1 MRAVPHRT
9 VSPAAGPGGAY
20 KVVIVGTGFSGL
32 CMAIGLKKAGVHDF
46 VILEKADEV
55 GGTWRE
61 NTYPGCA
68 CDIMS
73 LLYSYSFEPKADWSR
88 MFPKQRELLQYIKDI
103 VEKYDLRQH
112 IRFNTE
118 VVGAEYE
125 DEADT
130 WRVLV
135 NGDEPV
141 RGRALVSAMGPLHQ
155 PNIPDLP
162 GLASFEG
169 KVFHSAEWD
178 HDYDLTGKRVAVIGT
193 GASAIQF
200 VPQIAKKVGS
210 MTVFQRTPPWI
221 IPKPDRA
228 ISGVERALF
237 RRVPG
242 VQRAYRNG
250 IYLLQESFVLG
261 FKNPRL
267 LKIASTLAKA
277 HLNRQVA
284 DPELRRKLTPDYT
297 MGCKRTLVSSDYY
310 PALTRPNVELTTAGI
325 ERVRPG
331 SVVAEDGR
339 EYEVDAIILGTGFHV
354 TDAFEHAHI
363 VGRGGLKIQ
372 DAWQDGIEAHLGVT
386 VAGFP
391 NLFLLLGPNSGLGHN
406 SMIFIIEAQ
415 VRHALQCLRLMDA
428 TGSRTIAVRRGAQ
441 DRFNAWVQ
449 RKSEGAVWV
458 AGGCTSWYLD
468 RDGVNRAAW
477 PASTANYWLRT
488 RRLDPASFVLTGAAA
503 GSRAGLDG
511 TTAGP
516 DGAAAASRAGL
527 DGAAGRGRGDAG
539 SGGRAQGAEAAG

>member
-1 MRAVPHRT
+1 MATDRLETPRESPHRT
-9 VSPAAGPGGAY
+9 VTPAAGPGGAY
-20 KVVIVGTGFSGL
+20 KVVIIGTGFSGL

-73 LLYSYSFEPKADWSR
+73 LLYSYSFEPKSDWSR

-103 VEKYDLRQH
+103 VDKYDLLQH
-112 IRFNTE
+112 IRFTTE
-118 VVGAEYE
+118 AAGAEY
-125 DEADT
+125 DDDT
-130 WRVLV
+130 ATWSVLLE
-135 NGDEPV
+135 GGGEPV

-155 PNIPDLP
+155 PNIPDIP

-178 HDYDLTGKRVAVIGT
+178 HDHDLTGERVAVIGT

-200 VPQIAKKVGS
+200 VPRIAKRVAH

-221 IPKPDRA
+221 IPKPDRP
-228 ISGVERALF
+228 ITGVERTLF

-242 VQRAYRNG
+242 VQRIYRNG

-261 FKNPRL
+261 FENPRL
-267 LKIASTLAKA
+267 LKIASSLAKA
-277 HLNRQVA
+277 HLARQVR
-284 DPELRRKLTPDYT
+284 DPELRRKLTPEYT

-310 PALTRPNVELTTAGI
+310 PALTRPNVELTTSGVR
-325 ERVRPG
+325 EVRPD
-331 SVVAEDGR
+331 SIVTEDGR
-339 EYEVDAIILGTGFHV
+339 EHEVDAIVLGTGFHV
-354 TDAFEHAHI
+354 TDAFEHARI
-363 VGRGGLKIQ
+363 VGRNGLKIQ
-372 DAWQDGIEAHLGVT
+372 DVWRDGIEAHLGVT

-415 VRHALQCLRLMDA
+415 VRHVLQCLRLLDA
-428 TGSRTIAVRRGAQ
+428 TGARTIAVRRGAQ
-441 DRFNAWVQ
+441 DRFNAWVR

-458 AGGCTSWYLD
+458 SGGCTSWYLD
-468 RDGVNRAAW
+468 RAGVNRAAW

-488 RRLDPASFVLTGAAA
+488 RRLDPASYELG
-503 GSRAGLDG
+503 GLPG
-511 TTAGP
+511 
-516 DGAAAASRAGL
+516 
-527 DGAAGRGRGDAG
+527 
-539 SGGRAQGAEAAG
+539 GGRTDSGPRAPEPVAAD

>member
-1 MRAVPHRT
+1 MVAHRT
-9 VSPAAGPGGAY
+9 VTPAAGPGGPY
-20 KVVIVGTGFSGL
+20 KVVIIGTGFSGL

-88 MFPKQRELLQYIKDI
+88 MFPKQRELLEYIKDI

-112 IRFNTE
+112 IRFGTE

-125 DEADT
+125 DDTDT

-135 NGDEPV
+135 GDGEEVV

-200 VPQIAKKVGS
+200 VPQIARRVARL
-210 MTVFQRTPPWI
+210 TVFQRTPPWI

-228 ISGVERALF
+228 ITGVERALF

-267 LKIASTLAKA
+267 LKVASTLAKA

-325 ERVRPG
+325 EAVRPH
-331 SVVAEDGR
+331 SVVAKDGR

-363 VGRGGLKIQ
+363 VGRNGLKIQ

-428 TGSRTIAVRRGAQ
+428 TGSRAIAVRRGAQ
-441 DRFNAWVQ
+441 DRFNEWVQ

-468 RDGVNRAAW
+468 REGVNRAAW
-477 PASTANYWLRT
+477 PASTASYWLRT
-488 RRLDPASFVLTGAAA
+488 RRLDPASFVLTGPA
-503 GSRAGLDG
+503 GQD
-511 TTAGP
+511 
-516 DGAAAASRAGL
+516 
-527 DGAAGRGRGDAG
+527 GRGQGPGDGPGGGSGGAG
-539 SGGRAQGAEAAG
+539 SGGRAQAPAAAG

>member
-1 MRAVPHRT
+1 MVQDARPAAVTRT
-9 VSPAAGPGGAY
+9 VTHTVTPAAGPGQAY

-32 CMAIGLKKAGVHDF
+32 GMAIGLKKAGMHDF

-88 MFPKQRELLQYIKDI
+88 MFPKQQELLEYIKHCVD
-103 VEKYDLRQH
+103 KYDLAQH
-112 IRFNTE
+112 IRFETE
-118 VVGAEYE
+118 VTGAEY
-125 DEADT
+125 DDATDT
-130 WRVLV
+130 WQVMV
-135 NGDEPV
+135 AGAGAEPGEVV
-141 RGRALVSAMGPLHQ
+141 RGRALAAGMGPLHQ

-169 KVFHSAEWD
+169 KTFHSAEWD
-178 HDYDLTGKRVAVIGT
+178 HSYDLEGKRVAVIGT

-200 VPQIAKKVGS
+200 VPQIAKRVRS
-210 MTVFQRTPPWI
+210 LTVFQRTPPWI
-221 IPKPDRA
+221 MPKPDRRVTK
-228 ISGVERALF
+228 VERALF
-237 RRVPG
+237 NRVPG
-242 VQRAYRNG
+242 VQRGYRNG

-261 FKNPRL
+261 FKNPSL
-267 LKIASTLAKA
+267 LKAASGIAQW
-277 HLNRQVA
+277 HLRRQVR

-310 PALTRPNVELTTAGI
+310 PALTRPNVELTTEGI
-325 ERVRPG
+325 AEIREH
-331 SVVAEDGR
+331 SIVARDGR
-339 EYEVDAIILGTGFHV
+339 EYEVDAIIFGTGFHV
-354 TDAFEHAHI
+354 TDAFEDAHI

-372 DAWQDGIEAHLGVT
+372 DAWRDGIEAHLGVT

-415 VRHALQCLRLMDA
+415 IRYVLQCLRMLDSA
-428 TGSRTIAVRRGAQ
+428 GADRISVRPSAQ
-441 DRFNAWVQ
+441 DRFNEWVQ

-468 RDGVNRAAW
+468 KNGVNRAAW
-477 PASTANYWLRT
+477 PASTVNYWLRT
-488 RRLDPASFVLTGAAA
+488 RKISPADFQVE
-503 GSRAGLDG
+503 RAGV
-511 TTAGP
+511 
-516 DGAAAASRAGL
+516 
-527 DGAAGRGRGDAG
+527 
-539 SGGRAQGAEAAG
+539 